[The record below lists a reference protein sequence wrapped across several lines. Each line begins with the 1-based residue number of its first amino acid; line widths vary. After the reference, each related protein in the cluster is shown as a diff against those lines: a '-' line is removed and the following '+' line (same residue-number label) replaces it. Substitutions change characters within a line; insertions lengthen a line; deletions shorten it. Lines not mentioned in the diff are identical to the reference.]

1 MNTTQIQQLAKRFFS
16 TTIHGITGQ
25 EVNEGWLEAGT
36 LIRNLK
42 TWEVGGYELGEI
54 VTKCS
59 FESST
64 DGGATWHKET
74 SLGVPEVRPWI
85 KLVKTDGQ
93 RRGGGIAAVNPPLS
107 HNTHVLDGNP
117 RAGWSILVDYAGGEF
132 LSRKDFDKSKL
143 LDALKYFRQLNGEI
157 V

>member
-1 MNTTQIQQLAKRFFS
+1 MTTTQNEIQQLAKRFFS

-64 DGGATWHKET
+64 DGGATWYKET
-74 SLGVPEVRPWI
+74 SLGVPE
-85 KLVKTDGQ
+85 
-93 RRGGGIAAVNPPLS
+93 
-107 HNTHVLDGNP
+107 
-117 RAGWSILVDYAGGEF
+117 
-132 LSRKDFDKSKL
+132 
-143 LDALKYFRQLNGEI
+143 LNGEI

>member
-1 MNTTQIQQLAKRFFS
+1 MDTTTQNEIQQLAKRFFS

-64 DGGATWHKET
+64 DGGTWYKET

-85 KLVKTDGQ
+85 KLVKTDPD
-93 RRGGGIAAVNPPLS
+93 RAVRESTP
-107 HNTHVLDGNP
+107 
-117 RAGWSILVDYAGGEF
+117 
-132 LSRKDFDKSKL
+132 
-143 LDALKYFRQLNGEI
+143 
-157 V
+157 

>member
-42 TWEVGGYELGEI
+42 TWEVGGDEI
-54 VTKCS
+54 VTKCR

-64 DGGATWHKET
+64 DGGATWYKET

-93 RRGGGIAAVNPPLS
+93 RRGGGFAAVNPPLS

-132 LSRKDFDKSKL
+132 LSRKDFGGSKL
-143 LDALKYFRQLNGEI
+143 LDALGYFRKLDGEI

>member
-54 VTKCS
+54 VTRCR
-59 FESST
+59 FESSP
-64 DGGATWHKET
+64 DKGATWYKET
-74 SLGVPEVRPWI
+74 SLGVPE
-85 KLVKTDGQ
+85 
-93 RRGGGIAAVNPPLS
+93 
-107 HNTHVLDGNP
+107 
-117 RAGWSILVDYAGGEF
+117 
-132 LSRKDFDKSKL
+132 
-143 LDALKYFRQLNGEI
+143 LNGEI

>member
-42 TWEVGGYELGEI
+42 TWEVGGDELGEI
-54 VTKCS
+54 VTKCR

-64 DGGATWHKET
+64 DGGTWHKET
-74 SLGVPEVRPWI
+74 SFGVPEVRPWI
-85 KLVKTDGQ
+85 KLKTRDEEF
-93 RRGGGIAAVNPPLS
+93 AAPS
-107 HNTHVLDGNP
+107 
-117 RAGWSILVDYAGGEF
+117 GEF
-132 LSRKDFDKSKL
+132 LRSASTSARSRSRSAMAAARRTVSFTSSL
-143 LDALKYFRQLNGEI
+143 CSGSFSIGAADACGGSASAS
-157 V
+157 